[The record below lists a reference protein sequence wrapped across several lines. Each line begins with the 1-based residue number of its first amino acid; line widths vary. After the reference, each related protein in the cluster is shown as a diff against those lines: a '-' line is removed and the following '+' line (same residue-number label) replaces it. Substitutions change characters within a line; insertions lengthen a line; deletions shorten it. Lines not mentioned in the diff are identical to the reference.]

1 MENTMTS
8 DSLNFIEQ
16 IVDSDLKSG
25 KHASVITRF
34 PPEPNGYL
42 HIGHVSA
49 IFLNFSIAEK
59 FGGKTNLRFDD
70 TNPVKEDTEFVD
82 SIINDI
88 KWLGYKW
95 DGEPLY
101 ASNYFDNLYEF
112 AIQLIK
118 EGKAFV
124 DDCPV
129 DQMRE
134 MRGVPTKPGTDS
146 PFKTRTIEENLDLF
160 QRMQAGEFE
169 EGSRVLRAIIDMSSP
184 NMHMRDP
191 IMYRILKAHHH
202 RTGDKWNIYPMY
214 DFAHG
219 ISDSIENITHSL
231 CTLEFE
237 VHRPV
242 YEWFNRELRIYEPLQ
257 IERSRINLNYTVVS
271 KRKLLA
277 LVDGGF
283 VTGWD
288 DPRMPTISGMRRR
301 GYTPESLKNFVIKA
315 GISRRPSNIDISL
328 LEFCVREDLNK
339 KTARVMAVLN
349 PLKVQLTNY
358 PDDQVEQMES
368 INNPEDPDGGSRT
381 IPFSKHLLIEKEDF
395 LEDAPKKF
403 FRLAPGRMVR
413 LKSGYII
420 QCDDFVKDPETGEVT
435 ELLCSYIPE
444 SRSGSDTS
452 GLKVKG
458 TIHWVSANHALEVEA
473 RLYDRLFKDPDPEAH
488 KDEDG
493 KSLDFINFVNEES
506 LTKITAYVEPSLK
519 TAKAGD
525 QVQFMRKGYFCVD
538 PDSTEDK
545 LIFNR
550 TVGLRDSW
558 AKKQKK

>member
-1 MENTMTS
+1 MTS